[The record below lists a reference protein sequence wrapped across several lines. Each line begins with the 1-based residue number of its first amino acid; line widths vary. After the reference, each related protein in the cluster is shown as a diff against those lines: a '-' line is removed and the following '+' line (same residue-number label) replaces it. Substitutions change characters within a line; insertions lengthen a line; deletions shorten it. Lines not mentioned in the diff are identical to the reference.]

1 MKRTII
7 FFIFFSLFYFTLDT
21 YLVDVFKTLVW
32 QKSKLL
38 IIFQSDCMAQHAWNA
53 SGYFLFH
60 P

>member
-1 MKRTII
+1 MLNYSVAELR
-7 FFIFFSLFYFTLDT
+7 FTLDT